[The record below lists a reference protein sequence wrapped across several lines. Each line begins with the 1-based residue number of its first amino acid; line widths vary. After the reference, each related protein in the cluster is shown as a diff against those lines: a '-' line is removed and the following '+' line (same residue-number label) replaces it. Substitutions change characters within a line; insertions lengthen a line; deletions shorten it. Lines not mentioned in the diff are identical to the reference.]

1 MFTQAKSETS
11 YLTFLELRKHKMARF
26 DGKTVVVTGA
36 GSGIGREVSLCFA
49 TEGAT
54 VIALDIS
61 CPMPFEESNIH
72 YRKHDV
78 RLEEDWNSLVTELST
93 KEGAD
98 CLVNSA
104 GIMDYA
110 PLDEVDLSSWRR
122 TMAVDLDGVMLG
134 MRAIIPLMKERGGSI
149 VNISSV
155 WGLVAV
161 SGCAAYHAA
170 KAAVTHLTR
179 NAAVT
184 YAPHNIRANAI
195 HPGIIAT
202 PLVLKQPDEFN
213 QAMISR
219 TPLGRMGKPVEIA
232 KCVLFMASDDAS
244 FMTGAAIAVDGG
256 WTAQ

>member
-1 MFTQAKSETS
+1 
-11 YLTFLELRKHKMARF
+11 MARF

-36 GSGIGREVSLCFA
+36 GSGIGREIASCFA
-49 TEGAT
+49 AEGAT

-61 CPMPFEESNIH
+61 CAVPFEESNIH

-78 RLEEDWNSLVTELST
+78 QIEEDWNSLVAELFT
-93 KEGAD
+93 DNGAD
-98 CLVNSA
+98 CLVNAA
-104 GIMDYA
+104 GVMDYA
-110 PLDEVDLSSWRR
+110 PIDEIDLNSWRR
-122 TMAVDLDGVMLG
+122 TMSVDLDGVMLG

-149 VNISSV
+149 VNISSA

-161 SGCAAYHAA
+161 SGSAAYHAA

-179 NAAVT
+179 NAAIT
-184 YAPHNIRANAI
+184 YASHNIRANAI

-202 PLVLKQPDEFN
+202 PLVLKQSEEFN
-213 QAMISR
+213 QAMIER